1 MRIDLDAKV
10 RTRDGEDAGSVQRAV
25 VDPRTNEVMEIVV
38 STGGWLGRDV
48 LVPRAEIEAAEA
60 DGGAIRL
67 RLTKKELEG
76 LPPYVPANYVMPPVG
91 AAMPLGYG
99 FPESGFLWPV
109 GFTAATGVGYVP
121 ATEPIGGTV
130 GVPGTAADTTGAAAV
145 DQAQVSA
152 SAGLPTGGRNVGEAS
167 LGKGAVVI
175 DSQGDDVGVVDD
187 VLFDRDG
194 GQLRGF
200 VLRVGGVLRTLFGG
214 GDTVEVDAAQVE
226 RVAEG
231 IVHLRLTKDELVPAR
246 TTGS

>member
-10 RTRDGEDAGSVQRAV
+10 RTRDGEEAGSVQRAV
-25 VDPRTNEVMEIVV
+25 VDPRTNEVMELVV

-48 LVPRAEIEAAEA
+48 LVPRTEIESAEA

-67 RLTKKELEG
+67 RLTKHELEA
-76 LPPYVPANYVMPPVG
+76 LPAYVPANYVMPPVG

-121 ATEPIGGTV
+121 ATDAP
-130 GVPGTAADTTGAAAV
+130 VPGTAAAGTAAAAAA
-145 DQAQVSA
+145 DQAQVSS
-152 SAGLPTGGRNVGEAS
+152 SAGLPTGGQNVGEAS
-167 LGKGAVVI
+167 LSKGAVVI
-175 DSQGDDVGVVDD
+175 DSQGNDVGVVDD
-187 VLFDRDG
+187 VLFDQNG

-200 VLRVGGVLRTLFGG
+200 VLRVGSVLRTLFGG
-214 GDTVEVDAAQVE
+214 GDTVEIDAAQVE

-231 IVHLRLTKDELVPAR
+231 IVHLRLTKDELVPAPTAR
-246 TTGS
+246 R